1 MERTAQV
8 TCEFT
13 FEASHQL
20 RRDDWTDAENEAVFG
35 NCVRLHWHSYRLLV
49 TVRGAIDEQTGMVV
63 NFREV
68 KQAVD
73 SRIIERLDHRHVN
86 DVLGEL
92 ATAENL
98 CYWIGK
104 ELAPVFG
111 SRLYRI
117 ELWETRNAYAALGEE
132 DLRAIHAR
140 FGPPLVA

>member
-20 RRDDWTDAENEAVFG
+20 RRDDWSDAENEAVFG
-35 NCVRLHWHSYRLLV
+35 NCVRLHGHSYRLVV
-49 TVRGAIDEQTGMVV
+49 TVRGVIDDSTGMVV
-63 NFREV
+63 NFRDV

-73 SRIIERLDHRHVN
+73 ARVIDRLDHRHVN

-92 ATAENL
+92 STAENL
-98 CYWIGK
+98 CHWIGQQ
-104 ELAPVFG
+104 LAPVFG
-111 SRLYRI
+111 ARLHRI

-132 DLRAIHAR
+132 DLRAIHASAA
-140 FGPPLVA
+140 PPLIV